1 MTRVLHVA
9 LRDFLA
15 TAATRGFLFGLLGMP
30 LLLGLAAIVLPR
42 IFDDAFRDGAYRI
55 EGQYA
60 VIDPTG
66 AVLPELRAALAPE
79 AVARRRRA
87 EFRGRLDEA
96 PEPLRGL
103 AEAASAQAL
112 EEAIG
117 PAPDVRLTALAAD
130 ADVEAAKGWLHEEAD
145 GPRRTAL
152 IVVHEH
158 AVAPAGAGGP
168 LGAYDLYVAPGLDD
182 RDVAFLHRHVRD
194 AIVGARVAA
203 RSLDRAEID
212 ALLRVPRP
220 PAATVGPDG
229 ERPLQ
234 ASLRFNAFLPLVFM
248 GLLLMGIMTGGQI
261 MLTSTIEEKSTRV
274 VEVLLSAVSPMELMA
289 GKLLGAVAAS
299 LLLMAVYIGLGVA
312 ALASFSMFG
321 LLDPL
326 LIVHLLIFFLLG
338 FFVIGSLMLAVGAAV
353 NDVTE
358 AQSLQM
364 PLMLVVMVPWFIWP
378 AISRDPNS
386 ALAIAV
392 SHLPPVNTFGMV
404 LRMASSQPPP
414 WWEVWLSIG
423 TGLASVAAAVWV
435 AAKVFRIGLLMH
447 GKPPNLRTLLRWVRA
462 A

>member
-1 MTRVLHVA
+1 MTRILHVA

-42 IFDDAFRDGAYRI
+42 IFDDASRAYRI

-66 AVLPELRAALAPE
+66 AVLPGMRAALDPE
-79 AVARRRRA
+79 AVASRRRA
-87 EFRGRLDEA
+87 EFRRSLGEA
-96 PEPLRGL
+96 PEAVRGL
-103 AEAASAQAL
+103 AEAVSARAL
-112 EEAIG
+112 DEALG
-117 PAPDVRLTALAAD
+117 PAPEVGLTALAAD
-130 ADVEAAKGWLHEEAD
+130 ADVEAAKGWLHEEPD

-152 IVVHEH
+152 IVIHEH
-158 AVAPAGAGGP
+158 AVAPAGDGGP
-168 LGAYDLYVAPGLDD
+168 FAYDLYVAPDVDD
-182 RDVAFLHRHVRD
+182 RDVSFIHRHVRD

-220 PAATVGPDG
+220 PSTTVSPDG
-229 ERPLQ
+229 ERPLG
-234 ASLRFNAFLPLVFM
+234 ASLGFNAFLPLVFM

-299 LLLMAVYIGLGVA
+299 LLLIAVYLGLGVA
-312 ALASFSMFG
+312 ALASFSLAG

-326 LIVHLLIFFLLG
+326 LIVYLLIFFLLG

-353 NDVTE
+353 NDLTE

-364 PLMLVVMVPWFIWP
+364 PLMLIVMVPWFIWP

-386 ALAIAV
+386 ALAVTV

-423 TGLASVAAAVWV
+423 TGLLSVAAAVWV

-447 GKPPNLRTLLRWVRA
+447 GKPPNLRTLIRWVRA

>member
-15 TAATRGFLFGLLGMP
+15 AAATRGFLFGLLGMP

-42 IFDDAFRDGAYRI
+42 IFDDASRAYRI

-66 AVLPELRAALAPE
+66 AVLPEMRAALDPE

-96 PEPLRGL
+96 PEPVRGL
-103 AEAASAQAL
+103 AEAASARAIDEAL
-112 EEAIG
+112 G
-117 PAPDVRLTALAAD
+117 PAPDVGLTALAAD
-130 ADVEAAKGWLHEEAD
+130 ADVEAAKGWLHEAAD
-145 GPRRTAL
+145 GPRRAAL

-158 AVAPAGAGGP
+158 AVAPAGAGEP
-168 LGAYDLYVAPGLDD
+168 LGAYDLFVAPGLDD
-182 RDVAFLHRHVRD
+182 RDVSFIHRHVRD

-203 RSLDRAEID
+203 RSLDRAELD

-220 PAATVGPDG
+220 PATTVGPDG
-229 ERPLQ
+229 ERPLG
-234 ASLRFNAFLPLVFM
+234 ASLGFNAFLPLAFM
-248 GLLLMGIMTGGQI
+248 GLLLMGVMTGGQI

-299 LLLMAVYIGLGVA
+299 LLLMAVYIGLGLA
-312 ALASFSMFG
+312 TLASFSMFG

-326 LIVHLLIFFLLG
+326 LIVHLLIFFLIG
-338 FFVIGSLMLAVGAAV
+338 FFAIGSLMLAVGAAV

-358 AQSLQM
+358 AQALQM

-378 AISRDPNS
+378 AVSRDPNS
-386 ALAIAV
+386 ALAV
-392 SHLPPVNTFGMV
+392 TLSHLPPVNAFGMV

-423 TGLASVAAAVWV
+423 TGLVSVAAAVWV